1 MGTSTRGTFCILYRK
16 GSPERCSL
24 LTTFC
29 VATILR
35 GLPALMQ
42 ELPASQEED

>member
-1 MGTSTRGTFCILYRK
+1 MGTLTRGTFCILYRK

-35 GLPALMQ
+35 ELPALMQ
-42 ELPASQEED
+42 ELPASQEEN